1 LLPTVMRK
9 KPLLAFEELKRAH
22 DWCEKLLG
30 RQQLAADGVDDDCHA
45 CAGEAIGER

>member
-9 KPLLAFEELKRAH
+9 KTLVAFEELKRAH
-22 DWCEKLLG
+22 DWCEKLIE
-30 RQQLAADGVDDDCHA
+30 RQQLAADGVDDNYLA